1 MSLNNNNLLFWPVT
15 ILVLT
20 LYNLTPAL
28 NSFDTEY
35 YILAG
40 QNFLDGKI
48 DCLRTP
54 VYPLLCQ
61 AFIKLF
67 GIEGL
72 PTAMT
77 IFQSLIYLISL
88 VSLQHIANYTIKNK
102 TIRFITL
109 TFYILCIAPG
119 WCNEVLTESLC
130 ISGCVIMTD
139 LVLSFIYKPTIAKNI
154 ALHLF
159 LIF

>member
-1 MSLNNNNLLFWPVT
+1 MVNRKIIFWVAA

-54 VYPLLCQ
+54 IYPLLCQ

-67 GIEGL
+67 EIEGL

-102 TIRFITL
+102 TMMKQMYSKNMGIITIQRSKRMSY
-109 TFYILCIAPG
+109 F
-119 WCNEVLTESLC
+119 V
-130 ISGCVIMTD
+130 
-139 LVLSFIYKPTIAKNI
+139 
-154 ALHLF
+154 
-159 LIF
+159 